1 MLTLTLSPAPS
12 THTIDCSLNQS
23 RGGKA
28 RLRVMPGTFAF
39 TLKDFVDST
48 VTSWLAVLMEVSNSK
63 SNLKLAD
70 NLYIITTCV

>member
-1 MLTLTLSPAPS
+1 
-12 THTIDCSLNQS
+12 
-23 RGGKA
+23 
-28 RLRVMPGTFAF
+28 MPGTFAF

-70 NLYIITTCV
+70 NLYIITICV